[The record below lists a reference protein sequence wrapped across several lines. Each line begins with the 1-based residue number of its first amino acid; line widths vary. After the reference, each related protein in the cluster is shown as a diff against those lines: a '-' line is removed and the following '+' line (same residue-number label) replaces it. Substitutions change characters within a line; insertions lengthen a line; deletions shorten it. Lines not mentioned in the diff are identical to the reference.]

1 MRTHTSKPPA
11 ETAPSGRLPLPALL
25 ALATAVF
32 VTSLTETLPAGLL
45 PAMSS
50 DLAVS
55 ESAAGQAVTV
65 YAVGTALT
73 AIPLSAATAGWRRK
87 RLLLTAMAGFA
98 VANTV
103 TAVSASY
110 PLTMAARFVAG
121 VAAGLAWALLAG
133 YARRLVP
140 VPLHGRAVAVVMAGV
155 PVALSL
161 GVPAGTFL
169 GGALG
174 WRVAFALMT
183 VVAVVLLG
191 WIALLVPDVPGQ
203 EAGRRVPMM
212 RAPAVPGVVPVLF
225 VTLVFVLAH
234 TVLYAY
240 IATFLDRVGMGGSA
254 DLVLLVFGGASLV
267 SIWVVGAGIDRRLR
281 GLTLASVL
289 LVGAAAALLAV
300 FADVPALVYA
310 AAALWGLGWGGA
322 PTLLQTAVADAGGD
336 QAADAA
342 QAMLVTLWNA
352 AMAGGGVVGGVL
364 LGLFD
369 ATAFPWGVLTLLVPG
384 ARRRDGGAGAWVS
397 GAAGWGVRG
406 RSVRGTER
414 EGSVVS
420 RAPRPHD
427 RDSPRERSPASAWSA
442 LSAPAPGAGAG
453 AGAPERHPRLG
464 IPYARSTFSRSTSR
478 RSRTIAAR

>member
-1 MRTHTSKPPA
+1 MTTLAQKPAPVRT
-11 ETAPSGRLPLPALL
+11 LPLPALL

-45 PAMSS
+45 PAMSA
-50 DLAVS
+50 DLGVS

-73 AIPLSAATAGWRRK
+73 AIPLSAATAHWRRK
-87 RLLLTAMAGFA
+87 RLLLAAMAGFA
-98 VANTV
+98 AANTV

-140 VPLHGRAVAVVMAGV
+140 AEVQGRAVAVVMAGV
-155 PVALSL
+155 PVALSV
-161 GVPAGTFL
+161 GVPAGTYL

-174 WRVAFALMT
+174 WRTAFALMT
-183 VVAVVLLG
+183 GVTVLLLG
-191 WIALLVPDVPGQ
+191 WIALLVPDRPGT
-203 EAGRRVPMM
+203 ERGD
-212 RAPAVPGVVPVLF
+212 RAPVLRTLAVPGVAPVLF

-240 IATFLDRVGMGGSA
+240 IAPFLDRYGMGGSA
-254 DLVLLVFGGASLV
+254 DLVLLVFGATSLL
-267 SIWVVGAGIDRRLR
+267 SIWIVGARIDRGLR
-281 GLTLASVL
+281 ALTVTAVL
-289 LVGAAAALLAV
+289 LTGAAAALLAA
-300 FADVPALVYA
+300 FADRPALVHA

-322 PTLLQTAVADAGGD
+322 PTLLQTAVADAGGE
-336 QAADAA
+336 QADAA

-369 ATAFPWGVLTLLVPG
+369 ATAFPWSVLALLVPVLAVVTG
-384 ARRRDGGAGAWVS
+384 ARRHS
-397 GAAGWGVRG
+397 F
-406 RSVRGTER
+406 
-414 EGSVVS
+414 
-420 RAPRPHD
+420 
-427 RDSPRERSPASAWSA
+427 PAQ
-442 LSAPAPGAGAG
+442 
-453 AGAPERHPRLG
+453 
-464 IPYARSTFSRSTSR
+464 R
-478 RSRTIAAR
+478 R